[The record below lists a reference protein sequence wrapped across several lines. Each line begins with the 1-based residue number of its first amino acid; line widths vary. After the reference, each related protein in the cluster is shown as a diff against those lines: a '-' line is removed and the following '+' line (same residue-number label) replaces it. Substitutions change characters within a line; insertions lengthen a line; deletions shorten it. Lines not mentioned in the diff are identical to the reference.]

1 MSVETHIK
9 GARDRVRD
17 GVLGVLLVT
26 ALLATGAT
34 FLGVHCYFERLG
46 THATSD
52 RMVLYLRSLNDT
64 LRQHQN
70 LPFVLVRDAR

>member
-1 MSVETHIK
+1 MSVETHLD
-9 GARDRVRD
+9 GAPDRMRKS
-17 GVLGVLLVT
+17 VLGVLFVT
-26 ALLATGAT
+26 ARLATGAT